1 MKAIL
6 VTAPGPASNFYIG
19 DVPIPQPKDNEV
31 LIRITHSALNRA
43 DLMQVKNTYHLRFLI
58 ENGRLPCPSWS
69 FIDHWT
75 GMHGLYNQ

>member
-43 DLMQVKNTYHLRFLI
+43 DLMQVIKHIILDF
-58 ENGRLPCPSWS
+58 
-69 FIDHWT
+69 
-75 GMHGLYNQ
+75 

>member
-1 MKAIL
+1 MKAVL

-43 DLMQVKNTYHLRFLI
+43 DLMQVIKYISSQIFNREWAVTLSLLELHRSLDWNAWAI
-58 ENGRLPCPSWS
+58 
-69 FIDHWT
+69 
-75 GMHGLYNQ
+75 